1 MTRPPSCSAGR
12 GVLIRARDRD
22 PARWSMFVRGSRPVA
37 GRESGPGRPDRCAG
51 RGQVRWR
58 EPRLAPTCRVGV
70 DRGGRLISRATTQ
83 DMSRVIAGLHA
94 VPVLLIGGA
103 LSVSFM
109 LPADKRFLLAPMIAG
124 VAAVTMISIFLLLPR
139 LTRWR
144 LEELHGRGGAPPP
157 LPGRFGFGG
166 RGRDFT
172 PRFGPENGAEPRG
185 SSGGSD
191 DGDGGWSH
199 GHYGHRHGDQ
209 YGHNHHVH
217 GGHHDHCYSGSDSW
231 GGSDSYSSSGSSSSS
246 SYDSSSSSS
255 SSDSSSSTSSC

>member
-1 MTRPPSCSAGR
+1 MTRPPSCSAGRSAGR

-37 GRESGPGRPDRCAG
+37 GGEPGPGRPGRCAG

-70 DRGGRLISRATTQ
+70 DRGGRLIGRATTQ

-124 VAAVTMISIFLLLPR
+124 VTAVTMISILLLLPR

-144 LEELHGRGGAPPP
+144 LDELH
-157 LPGRFGFGG
+157 
-166 RGRDFT
+166 
-172 PRFGPENGAEPRG
+172 GPENGAEPRG

-199 GHYGHRHGDQ
+199 AHYGHRHGDQ

-217 GGHHDHCYSGSDSW
+217 GGHHDHCHSGSDSW
-231 GGSDSYSSSGSSSSS
+231 GGSDSHSSSGSSSSS